1 MRTANHNVIVVG
13 GGPGG
18 STAATLLAK
27 TGARVLL
34 VEKEKF
40 PRYQIGESLL
50 PATVHGIC
58 RLLGVS
64 DDLHA
69 AGFIKKRGGT
79 FRWGKHPAPWTFDF
93 GSAEVNQILDF
104 NFAYQVERARFDEL
118 LLNNARRQGVEVRE
132 ETTVTNIIQEG
143 GRCSGVTLLDR
154 SGRSTEARATFI
166 IDASGNQSRL
176 HTRAGKRVFSK
187 FFQNLALFGYF
198 EGGGRLSPPNSG
210 NIFSC
215 VFPFG
220 WFWYIPLSETL
231 TSVGAVVAKEHAAKL
246 RSGPDD
252 AMRQFIDACPE
263 IKQLLAKA
271 TRIDQGMYG
280 RYRVRKDY
288 SYLNSRFWV
297 PGLVL
302 VGDSA
307 CFVDP
312 IFSSGVHLATYSGM
326 LAARSIA
333 TILKRRMPEAV
344 GLDMYERR
352 YRLEFSVFYD
362 FLVSFYDMH
371 QDEQSYFWKARKVL
385 GSDQTAN
392 HAFLQL
398 VAGAG
403 TTVAEFLRLRERS
416 GELFQLRVDST
427 VDPEKRPALLREL
440 MRERDVAQ
448 VHLRAVG
455 RSARVGRQD
464 GLDAPLDFNPAGDP
478 ATNDGYQVSA
488 DGLYWERL
496 ANDQASSNLPPAF
509 GPAGFIY
516 ANQAS

>member
-1 MRTANHNVIVVG
+1 MGIANHNAIVVG

-27 TGARVLL
+27 AGARVLL

-50 PATVHGIC
+50 TATIHGVC

-79 FRWGKHPAPWTFDF
+79 FRWGKHPTPWTFDF
-93 GSAEVNQILDF
+93 GSAEVNQILEF
-104 NFAYQVERARFDEL
+104 NFAYQVERAKFDEL

-132 ETTVTNIIQEG
+132 ETSVTDVIQEG

-176 HTRAGKRVFSK
+176 HAIAGKRVFSK

-198 EGGGRLSPPNSG
+198 EGGGRLPAPHSG

-215 VFPFG
+215 AFPFG
-220 WFWYIPLSETL
+220 WFWYIPLSQTL

-246 RSGPDD
+246 RSGPDY
-252 AMRQFIDACPE
+252 AMGQFIDACPE
-263 IKQLLAKA
+263 IKQLLANA
-271 TRIDQGMYG
+271 TRIENGMYG
-280 RYRVRKDY
+280 GYRVRKDY
-288 SYLNSRFWV
+288 SYINSRFWV

-333 TILKRRMPEAV
+333 TILKRGMPEAV
-344 GLDMYERR
+344 GLDIYERR
-352 YRLEFSVFYD
+352 YRLEYSVFYD

-385 GSDQTAN
+385 GSDQAAN

-416 GELFQLRVDST
+416 GELFQLRVDGT
-427 VDPEKRPALLREL
+427 VDPNKRSGLLREL
-440 MRERDVAQ
+440 MKERDMAQ

-455 RSARVGRQD
+455 RSAQMGRQD
-464 GLDAPLDFNPAGDP
+464 GLDAPLDFNPGGDP
-478 ATNDGYQVSA
+478 ATNDGYRVSP
-488 DGLYWERL
+488 DGLCWERL
-496 ANDQASSNLPPAF
+496 AES
-509 GPAGFIY
+509 G
-516 ANQAS
+516 